1 MNAKHSPAVD
11 AYIER
16 AAPYAQPILL
26 RLRAIFHEASPLLE
40 EKIKWGV
47 PSFEY
52 KGLVVGMAAFKNH
65 VGYGFWKSA
74 VMSDPA
80 GLFSDE
86 ARSSPMFM
94 KLTRLD
100 DVPGVDILGP
110 YVREA
115 IELNE
120 RGVKVPKAPTSP
132 KALEAPAILD
142 AALEANPIARAT
154 FDALPPSHKRE
165 YIEWIEEARR
175 EETRAKRVATT
186 IEWLIEGKSRNWKY
200 ERKR

>member
-1 MNAKHSPAVD
+1 MNAQHSPAVD

-16 AAPYAQPILL
+16 AAPYAQPILR
-26 RLRAIFHEASPLLE
+26 RLRAVFHEASPLLE

-94 KLTRLD
+94 KLTRVE

-120 RGVKVPKAPTSP
+120 RGVKVPKAPVPP
-132 KALEAPAILD
+132 KSLEVPAILD

-154 FDALPPSHKRE
+154 FDALAPSHKRE
-165 YIEWIEEARR
+165 YIEWIEEAKR

-186 IEWLIEGKSRNWKY
+186 IEWLMEGKSRNWKY
-200 ERKR
+200 ERKG